1 MHDYQKLIRLK
12 NIRGYIYLPQTNTN
26 ITNKKIANRTFIQAK
41 NLIRSI
47 YASFQRD
54 LHGLAQNEV
63 HDIFLN
69 NMNQLIHQLNQEYL
83 IIDHH
88 N

>member
-1 MHDYQKLIRLK
+1 VHVQL
-12 NIRGYIYLPQTNTN
+12 RGHIYLPHTSTNVTN
-26 ITNKKIANRTFIQAK
+26 NKIANRTFIQAN

-63 HDIFLN
+63 HDIFLSHI
-69 NMNQLIHQLNQEYL
+69 NQLIQNLLQE
-83 IIDHH
+83 
-88 N
+88 